1 MERDGGQGPHGGGHD
16 DGPGQPADGVES
28 RAERCA
34 QELPTASPQFHVVET
49 PTAVVLLHYEDHP

>member
-1 MERDGGQGPHGGGHD
+1 MREHLT
-16 DGPGQPADGVES
+16 E
-28 RAERCA
+28 AERCA